1 MIFVDQ
7 TKKQQYSASVAS
19 HISSLVLL
27 FSFFHVV
34 WQIQTATINRKMLF
48 KGKCLP
54 VIYCNMKFVD
64 VTNDVAFRKIF
75 GNENRKEVLISFLN
89 AVLLFENENII
100 VDVDILT
107 PYQLPAIRGGKVTIV
122 DVKAKDQNDKTYIV
136 EMQVADVEGFD
147 KRVLYYASKSY
158 SAQIERGDDYEKL
171 NPTYFIGILDFTVTQ
186 NPSYISRHS
195 ITDVVTGEQLIKDIE
210 FNFIELPKFNKKENE
225 LNSIIE
231 QWVYFIKNA
240 ENINVIP
247 EITRDKGLKLAYEDA
262 DKHNWTKLEL
272 EAYDYVFMREQ
283 DERGKWALLTKRA
296 LEKGKREL
304 EEEHKKM
311 QQEMQEKIAKNLLKL
326 GISLEDVASSTGL
339 TIENIK
345 KLATE

>member
-1 MIFVDQ
+1 VI
-7 TKKQQYSASVAS
+7 
-19 HISSLVLL
+19 L
-27 FSFFHVV
+27 
-34 WQIQTATINRKMLF
+34 QIQIAITNRKGLF
-48 KGKCLP
+48 RGKCLL
-54 VIYCNMKFVD
+54 IYFCNMKFVD
-64 VTNDVAFRKIF
+64 IKNDVAFRKIF

-89 AVLLFENENII
+89 AVLLFENENTI

-107 PYQLPAIRGGKVTIV
+107 PYQLPDIKGGKVTIV
-122 DVKAKDQNDKTYIV
+122 DVKAKDQKGKTYIV
-136 EMQVADVEGFD
+136 EMQVAEVEGFD

-171 NPTYFIGILDFTVTQ
+171 NPTYFIGILDFEVTQ
-186 NPSYISRHS
+186 NPSYINRHR
-195 ITDVVTGEQLIKDIE
+195 ITDVETGEHFIKDIE

-247 EITRDKGLKLAYEDA
+247 ENIKDKGLKFAYEDA

-296 LEKGKREL
+296 MAQGKKEIEL
-304 EEEHKKM
+304 EVS
-311 QQEMQEKIAKNLLKL
+311 EKIARNFLKL
-326 GISLEDVASSTGL
+326 GISVEEVAKNTGL
-339 TIENIK
+339 TIEQVK
-345 KLATE
+345 KIIIA